1 MNFCF
6 PEQGWLCMA
15 ENCSHNMHNL
25 VPVRG
30 AQVRDALRWSK
41 YIDEAD
47 RLFGADTTVMFTS
60 HHWPRWGSDD
70 VRGFLRMQRDMYRYI
85 HDQTMRHANHG
96 LTATEI
102 AEIVALPDEYRSE
115 AHTTGY
121 YGHIAHNVKAVYQ
134 RYLSWYDGNPANLWK
149 LPPVDAGSRY
159 VALAGGSA
167 ALLDH
172 ARASFEAGDYRWVA
186 EVVNHLVFADP
197 ANVEARELQADA
209 FEQLGYQSESATFR
223 NAYLCGAN
231 ELRYGHPPRHDAMKR
246 GLLAA
251 MTIEQLLDAVAV
263 RLRAEEVGGLS
274 ATVHLRFGGEA
285 PFGGDWTV
293 GLSNRSLSC
302 VTGLH
307 GDADAVARLRRD
319 VLLDLSTNSTDVTS
333 ALDAGRI
340 EVDGDAAVLEAVFGH
355 LDTFQSMFPI
365 VEP

>member
-1 MNFCF
+1 
-6 PEQGWLCMA
+6 
-15 ENCSHNMHNL
+15 
-25 VPVRG
+25 
-30 AQVRDALRWSK
+30 
-41 YIDEAD
+41 
-47 RLFGADTTVMFTS
+47 
-60 HHWPRWGSDD
+60 
-70 VRGFLRMQRDMYRYI
+70 MQRDMYRYI

-159 VALAGGSA
+159 VELAGGPA

-209 FEQLGYQSESATFR
+209 LEQLGYQSESATFR
-223 NAYLCGAN
+223 NAYLCGAH

-246 GLLAA
+246 GLLGA

-302 VTGLH
+302 ATGLH
-307 GDADAVARLRRD
+307 GDADAVARLWRD
-319 VLLDLSTNSTDVTS
+319 VLLELSTNSTDVRS

-340 EVDGDAAVLEAVFGH
+340 EVDGDAAALEVVFGH